1 MALPTNSSL
10 AKQQGCNPVS
20 SNCVVWQGPD
30 LDCIGLCK
38 GDTISDVVAKMAKE
52 LCDLIDLVS
61 LAPTSTTPFDFTCL
75 LQAGQLPPENIHEL
89 IQLII
94 DRLCNQI
101 GETNTIE
108 GDISVIDK
116 RSGSGSDCPENCIVD
131 IASCFYYTNPQGD
144 QVTTMTIVEY
154 ATAIGNKICDI
165 LLDISVIQGQ
175 ILTLQADV
183 STNASDIATLQS
195 TMVVQSDL
203 DYTLDQQLDPTLTPQ
218 SVVTALKVVENSYL
232 GLRSAT
238 GLPSNIYTGI
248 SQFSTYGQNNALS
261 NTGLVS
267 GFPNWISN
275 AVNLGEWAGN
285 IGIAIKDL
293 YEAVATLQLNTPTG
307 CGAIDYNFRATLATG
322 PGTAVITLFLD
333 GSTGLTGFADCSPLA
348 SNLTITDTAGNS
360 TTTSMPIISTVNDL
374 LGFSVDIY
382 TTSIDT
388 SLSLTIELESCV
400 ANNSTGVTCQQILD
414 YIIVSTA
421 ACPSVTLQAYN
432 EAIQFDYS
440 SSVGYTYRT
449 QLYYLG
455 GTSPV
460 QIITDNAPA
469 ATVAGTFSSL
479 TENTDYEVEVVV
491 IDALGNETSCPKTSI
506 STLIVPCLPPV
517 QNGVNP
523 IAVLTT

>member
-1 MALPTNSSL
+1 
-10 AKQQGCNPVS
+10 
-20 SNCVVWQGPD
+20 
-30 LDCIGLCK
+30 
-38 GDTISDVVAKMAKE
+38 
-52 LCDLIDLVS
+52 
-61 LAPTSTTPFDFTCL
+61 
-75 LQAGQLPPENIHEL
+75 
-89 IQLII
+89 
-94 DRLCNQI
+94 
-101 GETNTIE
+101 
-108 GDISVIDK
+108 
-116 RSGSGSDCPENCIVD
+116 
-131 IASCFYYTNPQGD
+131 
-144 QVTTMTIVEY
+144 MTIVEY

-165 LLDISVIQGQ
+165 LLDITTIQGQ
-175 ILTLQADV
+175 ITTLQTDV
-183 STNASDIATLQS
+183 ATNTTDIATLQS
-195 TMVVQSDL
+195 TMLVTGDL

-267 GFPNWISN
+267 GFPNWVSN

-285 IGIAIKDL
+285 AGIAIKDL
-293 YEAVATLQLNTPTG
+293 YEAVETLQLNTPTG
-307 CGAIDYNFRATLATG
+307 CGAISYNFRATLTTG
-322 PGTAVITLFLD
+322 PGVALVNLFLD
-333 GSTGLTGFADCSPLA
+333 GSTGLAGFADCAPLA

-360 TTTSMPIISTVNDL
+360 TTTSMPIISTVGDL
-374 LGFSVDIY
+374 TGYTVDIFSTSVDP
-382 TTSIDT
+382 

-400 ANNSTGVTCQQILD
+400 SNNSTGVTCEQVLNYTIA
-414 YIIVSTA
+414 STA
-421 ACPSVTLQAYN
+421 ACPSITLQAYN
-432 EAIQFDYS
+432 EAIEFDYP

-469 ATVAGTFSSL
+469 ATVAGTFSTL
-479 TENTDYEVEVVV
+479 TENTDYEVEIVV
-491 IDALGNETSCPKTSI
+491 IDALGNETSCAKTPI
-506 STLIVPCLPPV
+506 STLVVPCDPPV